1 MSQETETVESLIR
14 GPLIGTLV
22 GLILYGVTSLRA
34 FFYFRT
40 YVDDRMG
47 LRLLVYGSRCVVRV
61 YIGLL
66 PDRALCPGA
75 SITVCN
81 LGQRRNREFDF
92 CCAACTLIY
101 SGVSDRFYCLPEN

>member
-47 LRLLVYGSRCVVRV
+47 LRLLVALVVAQRSSFRAAFLRRLTLRC
-61 YIGLL
+61 
-66 PDRALCPGA
+66 P
-75 SITVCN
+75 
-81 LGQRRNREFDF
+81 
-92 CCAACTLIY
+92 
-101 SGVSDRFYCLPEN
+101 CLYWLTT

>member
-47 LRLLVYGSRCVVRV
+47 LRLLGS
-61 YIGLL
+61 ILETAHA
-66 PDRALCPGA
+66 ALSVFILA
-75 SITVCN
+75 YYLIAHYAQVQVLQSATWVSAVSHCN
-81 LGQRRNREFDF
+81 ANWAML
-92 CCAACTLIY
+92 
-101 SGVSDRFYCLPEN
+101 VSP